1 MKVLRDVSLFRY
13 LNEIQLKIIY
23 NMCTKQAFQAGHI
36 LFREHDP
43 GDIFY
48 VVIRGSIKIYTTHA
62 SGQEKILTVFKAGDS
77 FGELS
82 LIDQGTRST
91 SAQILEETELY
102 CLHRDHFMSLLKA
115 NFDIT
120 QGILVELCNRLR
132 DTNRHVQD
140 LTFLDERS
148 RIVKSIVQMA
158 TTNGKRDGH
167 LIYFTV
173 PLNNDELAQLAGVK
187 KDKLL
192 QVLQD
197 FQQRAIL
204 TYSHDQFILD
214 LSRIQ

>member
-1 MKVLRDVSLFRY
+1 MNVLRNVSLFRY
-13 LNEIQLKIIY
+13 LNDIQLKIIH
-23 NMCTKQAFQAGHI
+23 NMCTKQAFQAGHV

-43 GDIFY
+43 GYVFY
-48 VVIRGSIKIYTTHA
+48 VVIRGSVKIYTTHA
-62 SGQEKILTVFKAGDS
+62 SGEEKILTIFKAGDS

-91 SAQILEETELY
+91 SAQILEDTELY

-120 QGILVELCNRLR
+120 QGILIELCNRLR
-132 DTNRHVQD
+132 ETNQHVQD
-140 LTFLDERS
+140 LTFLDDRA
-148 RIVKSIVQMA
+148 RIVKSIIQMA
-158 TTNGKRDGH
+158 AANGQRDGQ

-187 KDKLL
+187 KEKLL
-192 QVLQD
+192 EVLQD

-204 TYSHDQFILD
+204 TFAHDRFILD
-214 LSRIQ
+214 LSKIQ